1 MYNQGQKLTIIGDN
15 QYDHR
20 FKMGTIVTVVSDER
34 AVEPRILV
42 RGKLEFL
49 REEIELWAS
58 PLDLEEYNV

>member
-1 MYNQGQKLTIIGDN
+1 MYNQGQKLTIVGDN

-49 REEIELWAS
+49 HEEIELWAHTK
-58 PLDLEEYNV
+58 DVEEYNV